1 MIRCLAAMEWKRL
14 FRSPLGW
21 VVLATAQ
28 LGQGLVFV
36 QLVETY
42 QKNPAA
48 AAHNGATY
56 QIASLCL
63 ASSAYIALLA
73 TPILS
78 MRLISEE
85 RRLHSLALLQ
95 SSPISPLQIVLGKY
109 LGLSAYAVLLPLLS
123 LLMSLSLIG
132 TTQLDYG
139 MLATASLGS
148 FLMIGAYAAI
158 GLFCS
163 STTRSPSLAA
173 ISSLTILILL
183 WSTTVFHSGIKQLDQ
198 LMQNVS
204 WPEHMQPLLQGVLDS
219 RNLFFFLFVIVL
231 FLGLSVLQLENL
243 RNQGEGD

>member
-1 MIRCLAAMEWKRL
+1 MIRTLAAMEWKRL

-21 VVLATAQ
+21 AVLAAAQ

-36 QLVETY
+36 QLVQAY
-42 QKNPAA
+42 QRNPAA

-56 QIASLCL
+56 QIASLAL

-73 TPILS
+73 IPIIS

-95 SSPISPLQIVLGKY
+95 SSPLSSVQIILGKY
-109 LGLSAYAVLLPLLS
+109 LGLSAYAILLPLLS
-123 LLMSLSLIG
+123 LFMALSLTG
-132 TTQLDYG
+132 ATQLDLG

-148 FLMIGAYAAI
+148 ILLIGAYAAI

-173 ISSLTILILL
+173 ISCLTILILL
-183 WSTTVFHSGIKQLDQ
+183 WSTTVFHSGIRQLDH
-198 LMQNVS
+198 LMRLIS
-204 WPEHMQPLLQGVLDS
+204 WPEHLQPLLQGVVDT
-219 RNLFFFLFVIVL
+219 RNLFFFVLVIIL

-243 RNQGEGD
+243 RNRGEGD